1 MEETIY
7 YIDGLTTYTDCSLD
21 NYDVSSFDY
30 FIYTYEKDGEIKHD
44 YTDSLWK

>member
-7 YIDGLTTYTDCSLD
+7 YIDGLTTYTDYSLN

-30 FIYTYEKDGEIKHD
+30 FIYTYEKDGEIKYD
-44 YTDSLWK
+44 YIDSL

>member
-7 YIDGLTTYTDCSLD
+7 YIDGLTAYTDCSLD

-30 FIYTYEKDGEIKHD
+30 FIYTYEKDDEIKHD
-44 YTDSLWK
+44 YTDSL